1 MGQSFTTSSLTTTQG
16 LIDSL
21 HHLYPMSDAIQL
33 VALDGNIG
41 SGKSTLLALLQKRY
55 ENKEN
60 TIILQEPVN
69 VWDEMR
75 DKDGVSILSHFY
87 QNKEKYSFPFQMLAF
102 ITRLN
107 IMNQAVMKAREIFHL
122 TKKRV
127 YIITER
133 SLYTDKEIFAKM
145 LYDSGMIEDINY
157 KIYLK
162 WFDEFAI
169 SFKCKKQIYLRTFPI
184 TCKERIQI
192 RSRTGES
199 DIQSDYLYE
208 CDRYHT
214 DYINMLAANDVNILK
229 LDGNIDIKN
238 TNLVNEMMNKID
250 GFIYYE

>member
-1 MGQSFTTSSLTTTQG
+1 M
-16 LIDSL
+16 
-21 HHLYPMSDAIQL
+21 
-33 VALDGNIG
+33 
-41 SGKSTLLALLQKRY
+41 
-55 ENKEN
+55 
-60 TIILQEPVN
+60 
-69 VWDEMR
+69 
-75 DKDGVSILSHFY
+75 
-87 QNKEKYSFPFQMLAF
+87 
-102 ITRLN
+102 
-107 IMNQAVMKAREIFHL
+107 
-122 TKKRV
+122 
-127 YIITER
+127 
-133 SLYTDKEIFAKM
+133 
-145 LYDSGMIEDINY
+145 
-157 KIYLK
+157 K